1 MYGGAVVLDVPDW
14 HFKILGHI
22 CSCETTTTMSEPL
35 FMLAAELPSS
45 TAGTLDQLLRS
56 DDEIRAAYR
65 QHRRSVWVSGDGARL
80 LPLVGADPRHRRG
93 QRLLVL
99 AQLGPARR
107 QLLEALFQRVVARA
121 PGLILL
127 PDDEL
132 LEVLCDQARQDLLI
146 GGVVDAEALTV
157 VLLRGNLE
165 PLVVPLGWFTRR
177 PGGPTPDP
185 DDLEIIDGG
194 QTIRLGKYEAAA
206 DALLY
211 EVDADYRK
219 RARQRELSRDDSF
232 GGSLKRLRLL
242 RGLKRADF
250 DGVSAK
256 EIARLER
263 GEISKPHDKTIQLL
277 AHRLG
282 VSPDEIATY

>member
-1 MYGGAVVLDVPDW
+1 M
-14 HFKILGHI
+14 
-22 CSCETTTTMSEPL
+22 
-35 FMLAAELPSS
+35 
-45 TAGTLDQLLRS
+45 
-56 DDEIRAAYR
+56 
-65 QHRRSVWVSGDGARL
+65 
-80 LPLVGADPRHRRG
+80 
-93 QRLLVL
+93 
-99 AQLGPARR
+99 
-107 QLLEALFQRVVARA
+107 
-121 PGLILL
+121 L